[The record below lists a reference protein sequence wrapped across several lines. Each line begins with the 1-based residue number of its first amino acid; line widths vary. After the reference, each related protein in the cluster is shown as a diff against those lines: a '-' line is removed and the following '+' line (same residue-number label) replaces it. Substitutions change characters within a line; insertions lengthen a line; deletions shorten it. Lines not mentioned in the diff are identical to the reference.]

1 MHDDVAA
8 HEIIKTKVIRLQL
21 CSIPITGLLPRTIQ
35 SSVSL
40 LILVLKKVLIWADF
54 EILMELPIQEVL

>member
-1 MHDDVAA
+1 MHNDVAA

-21 CSIPITGLLPRTIQ
+21 CSIPISGFLPRTIQ
-35 SSVSL
+35 SSVSP

-54 EILMELPIQEVL
+54 EILMELPI